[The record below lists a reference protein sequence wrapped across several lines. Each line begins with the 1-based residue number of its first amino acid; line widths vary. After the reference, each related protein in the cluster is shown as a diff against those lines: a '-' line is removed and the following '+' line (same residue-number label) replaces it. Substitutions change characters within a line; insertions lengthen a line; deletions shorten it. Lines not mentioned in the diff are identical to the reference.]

1 MMTKVMQSAHDVVQ
15 EEDAEYDWKY
25 FDSIKSILW
34 WCRE

>member
-25 FDSIKSILW
+25 FDSVVV
-34 WCRE
+34 